1 MSADL
6 EAAEGGAAE
15 GEEAEA
21 EAAEG
26 GRAAGS
32 SLAGASTAETRAEE
46 IPPSPSATVEGGIAQ
61 LTTATGREE
70 EEAAASQGDSQGEDA
85 FTCSS
90 SVLLHPAFI
99 HRDLSLT
106 VFARQVLGLEPRP
119 QPSPRQISHLS
130 PIYLPMGHRSPDIRR
145 RLSPLAARRWAR
157 TCSCSS
163 AHRARSCAASPS
175 SVRPSTS
182 SRPPLL
188 LTASAAAH
196 GPPLTASAHRHR
208 SAPQA
213 KHLTSARPSPA
224 SPCSAPSSS
233 FAAA

>member
-46 IPPSPSATVEGGIAQ
+46 IPPSPSATVEGGTAQ

-196 GPPLTASAHRHR
+196 GLRCRSRPPLPLTALR
-208 SAPQA
+208 SQPLLTATAP
-213 KHLTSARPSPA
+213 LLRRST
-224 SPCSAPSSS
+224 
-233 FAAA
+233 